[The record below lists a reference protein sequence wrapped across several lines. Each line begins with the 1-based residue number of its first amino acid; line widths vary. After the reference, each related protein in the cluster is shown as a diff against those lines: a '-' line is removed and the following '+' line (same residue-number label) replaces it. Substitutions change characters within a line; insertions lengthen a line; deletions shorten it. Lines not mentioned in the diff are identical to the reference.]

1 MVLIKVDT
9 GAFVPLYEQVKTE
22 IRRLAALGAVK
33 PNDPLPSIRELAAE
47 VLVNPNTVARAYRE
61 LEQEGLIYTQKG
73 RGSFLSA
80 RRERGLDR
88 EAAAYLGRRMDEAVR
103 EAGTF
108 GLGPAEIRRLVDD
121 SLRRFKGAVATGGG
135 NE

>member
-1 MVLIKVDT
+1 MLIKVDT

-88 EAAAYLGRRMDEAVR
+88 RGGRGHLGRRMDETVR

-121 SLRRFKGAVATGGG
+121 SLRRFKGAGRTGGG

>member
-9 GAFVPLYEQVKTE
+9 NAFVPLYEQVKTE
-22 IRRLAALGAVK
+22 IRRLAAVGAVRA
-33 PNDPLPSIRELAAE
+33 NDPLPSIRELAAE

-61 LEQEGLIYTQKG
+61 LEKEGLIYTQKG
-73 RGSFLSA
+73 RGSFLSV

-88 EAAAYLGRRMDEAVR
+88 DTAAYLGRRMDATVR
-103 EAGTF
+103 EAATF
-108 GLGPAEIRRLVDD
+108 GLGAAEIRKLIDD
-121 SLRRFKGAVATGGG
+121 SLRRLKGAGATGGG